1 MCTKE
6 NLTEVQRAI
15 HLLKKGYEMQK
26 ISVSCRSTH
35 LQVISGLNR
44 FMREG
49 GANEDLL
56 SLILVS
62 GRGML
67 IRAELPRRLGRQ
79 NAN

>member
-6 NLTEVQRAI
+6 DLTELQRAI

-26 ISVSCRSTH
+26 LSVSVTQ
-35 LQVISGLNR
+35 LTLKVIASLNR
-44 FMREG
+44 YMREG

-62 GRGML
+62 GRHQSL
-67 IRAELPRRLGRQ
+67 TATEFSR
-79 NAN
+79 